1 MKSLSTIDIKSLKSK
16 FWHRWESIKEN
27 RQNTRISWQ
36 IMGML
41 ASLCDDTVK
50 EIYNLI
56 DNHSENICLLAIGG
70 YARQEMA
77 PYSDIDILIL
87 HRKALSDSDKDLIN
101 IFTTTLWDLK
111 LQPGI
116 QIKEL
121 SEITDAALE
130 DEVVKTSF
138 LDNRFLI
145 GEVDIYNDFLKIL
158 NEKVINRGKE
168 KFLLQKVSEQRNRA
182 KKYRD
187 SIYKI
192 EPNIKE
198 GKGGVRDVNTIYWI
212 SKTLYNDNTLRNLI
226 NAGIIDISDYD
237 ELVESAELIHR
248 IRIEIHYFHNRKYD
262 VLSID
267 SQPNIAEI
275 LGYINTSSMLAVE
288 VFLMDYYKA
297 ARKIRD
303 ISRKV
308 IDNTIVKFIFKDRT
322 SKSVKSIATDLFK
335 YENFITTNNK
345 AYFLDNHKNI
355 LYVFYYAAQ
364 YSLRLSESLKELLE
378 ESLYLISDSF
388 VKKYGE
394 VFLKIISKTPYSS
407 KILTLM
413 ADTGVLQKFIPEFDK
428 IVCKPQFDMYHHY
441 TVDEHTILA
450 VGYIDKLH
458 DALPS
463 QYADYQDEFKKLERK
478 DLLILAILLHD
489 IGKGQG
495 KNHSI
500 VGAKMSKIIC
510 KRLGMN
516 MDDTDTIYN
525 LVEQHL
531 LMSHISQ
538 RRDIYDIEVI
548 EHFISHL
555 NNKEELRLLFLL
567 TYADMNAVGG
577 NLFNEWKNSLLKELF
592 KRAYYQFDQDDIQT
606 EFKNIVE
613 SKKKRLLERVAGDAE
628 LLSIF
633 SILEDDY
640 IFSNKIKHIHRHIK
654 MASSLKDNISLVE
667 YAVRKDIHAINIMV
681 CTKDKAGILK
691 KLVGAIAYM
700 GFNILGAQI
709 YTFGKNIAVDTFQ
722 VSLEN
727 VDLEQVEATMDRLK
741 STIDSILLSKKDI
754 DSLLQKSRAN
764 IFGKKKLQHHLNS
777 KVNLDNEI
785 SSQYS
790 VIDVFAYDYKGLLY
804 DILKIFEENGIYVQN
819 AKISTDVDRVVDSFA
834 VTDLNGNKL
843 SDNLFQEKIK
853 PLILSK
859 LESPNKTNESC

>member
-16 FWHRWESIKEN
+16 FWERFEYIKEN
-27 RQNTRISWQ
+27 RHNSITSWQ
-36 IMGML
+36 IMGII
-41 ASLCDDTVK
+41 AVLCDETIK
-50 EIYNLI
+50 EIYSLI
-56 DNHSENICLLAIGG
+56 DNRSKNICLLAIGG

-87 HRKALSDSDKDLIN
+87 HKNGLSDEDKDFIN
-101 IFTTTLWDLK
+101 IFTTTLWDMK

-130 DEVVKTSF
+130 DKVVKTSF
-138 LDNRFLI
+138 LDNRFLV
-145 GEVDIYNDFLKIL
+145 GEIDIYKDFLKIL

-198 GKGGVRDVNTIYWI
+198 GKGGVRDINTIYWI
-212 SKTLYNDNTLRNLI
+212 SKTLYDDHTLKNLI
-226 NAGIIDISDYD
+226 KADIIDMSDYD
-237 ELVESAELIHR
+237 DLMQSAEYIHR

-267 SQPNIAEI
+267 SQPRIAEI
-275 LGYINTSSMLAVE
+275 FGYMNTSSMLAVE
-288 VFLMDYYKA
+288 AFLMDYYKA
-297 ARKIRD
+297 ARKIGD

-308 IDNTIVKFIFKDRT
+308 IDNTIVNFILKDKR
-322 SKSVKSIATDLFK
+322 SKSIKNIDTDLYK
-335 YENFITTNNK
+335 YENFITTSK
-345 AYFLDNHKNI
+345 KDYFLKNHKNI
-355 LYVFYYAAQ
+355 IYVFYYAAL
-364 YSLRLSESLKELLE
+364 YSLRLSDPLKDLLKENLFI
-378 ESLYLISDSF
+378 ISDSF

-394 VFLKIISKTPYSS
+394 EFLRIISKTPYSS

-413 ADTGVLQKFIPEFDK
+413 AEAKVLQKFIPEFDK
-428 IVCKPQFDMYHHY
+428 IVCKPQFDKYHHY

-450 VGYIDKLH
+450 VSYIDKLH

-463 QYADYQDEFKKLERK
+463 RYAVYQEEFKKLGRK

-495 KNHSI
+495 KNHSV

-538 RRDIYDIEVI
+538 RRDIHDIEVI

-577 NLFNEWKNSLLKELF
+577 NLFNEWKNSLLKELYQ
-592 KRAYYQFDQDDIQT
+592 RAYYQFDQDDIQT

-613 SKKKRLLERVAGDAE
+613 SKKRRLLERVTGDEE
-628 LLSIF
+628 LLAIF
-633 SILEDDY
+633 SLLENDY
-640 IFSNKIKHIHRHIK
+640 IFSNKIKHIYRHIK
-654 MASSLKDNISLVE
+654 MASSLKDNVSLLE
-667 YAVRKDIHAINIMV
+667 YSIIKEMHAINIMV

-722 VSLEN
+722 VSFEN
-727 VDLEQVEATMDRLK
+727 VDLDKVENVMYRLK
-741 STIDSILLSKKDI
+741 SIIDSILLNEKDI
-754 DSLLQKSRAN
+754 DLLLQKSRAN
-764 IFGKKKLQHHLNS
+764 LFGKKKLQHHLNS

-790 VIDVFAYDYKGLLY
+790 VIDVFTYDYKGLLY
-804 DILKIFEENGIYVQN
+804 DILKIFEEKGIYVQS

-834 VTDLNGNKL
+834 VTDLNGDKL
-843 SDNLFQEKIK
+843 SSDLFNQNIK
-853 PLILSK
+853 PLILMK
-859 LESPNKTNESC
+859 LESQGKTN